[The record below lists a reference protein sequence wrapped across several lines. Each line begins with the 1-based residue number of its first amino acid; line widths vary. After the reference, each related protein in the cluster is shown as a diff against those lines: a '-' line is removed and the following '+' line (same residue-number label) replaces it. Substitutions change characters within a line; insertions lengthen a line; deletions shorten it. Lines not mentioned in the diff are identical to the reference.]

1 MVHASVLTDD
11 FAEAAAEAG
20 RRARNEAL
28 AAGHSVVF
36 VDAFDRYVLERPDGR
51 LFEVRLDPTQPR
63 ETHCTIVRELTSEA
77 AA

>member
-1 MVHASVLTDD
+1 MVHASVLTAE

-28 AAGHSVVF
+28 PAGHALVF
-36 VDAFDRYVLERPDGR
+36 VDTSGRQVLERPDGR

-63 ETHCTIVRELTSEA
+63 ETHCTIVRKLTSEA